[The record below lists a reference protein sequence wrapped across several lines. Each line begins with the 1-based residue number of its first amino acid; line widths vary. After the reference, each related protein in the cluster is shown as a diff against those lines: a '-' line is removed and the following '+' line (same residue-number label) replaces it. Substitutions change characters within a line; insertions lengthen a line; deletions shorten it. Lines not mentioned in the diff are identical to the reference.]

1 MSKSQ
6 YMPRPSRLRLMLA
19 AGLATMGALFGMPA
33 DVTGQEVAPPAER
46 ELARSIL
53 KELIEINTTQSVGST
68 RKAAEAMAERVR
80 SAGYD
85 ARDISIVG
93 PEGERKSLIVRLRGK
108 SDGPARKALLLMA
121 HTDVVEA
128 KRDDW
133 SSDPFVFRADSAS
146 FYGRGTID
154 NKSGAAMLV
163 ANMMRWKREGFVPD
177 RDVIMLLTTDEETDA
192 IAGIQ
197 YVLKNH
203 RDLVDAEFC
212 LNTDGG
218 GVELKDGKPNLNV
231 VGAAEK
237 VYQSFT
243 LEVRNRGGHSS
254 VPRKDNAIYQLS
266 KALVKLSEYAFPVQ
280 LNDVTRTMFERSGKV
295 EKGQLGADMR
305 AVATSNGK
313 ALGAVHRLAMSPT
326 YNSLL
331 RTTCVATMLDGGHAD
346 NALPQL
352 ARATVNCRMFPGS
365 KVEEVRQALAKATGD
380 TAVVVKPI
388 APFAIESPA
397 SPIRADLLGI
407 LDRLTARYYAGA
419 TVVPAMETGASDG
432 LFLRNAGIP
441 TYNTGAIAGDPDDD
455 RAHGRD
461 ERVLEKSFYD
471 ATQFWYDL
479 VKSITTP
486 GVTTKS

>member
-6 YMPRPSRLRLMLA
+6 HPPRSSRLRSFILSGLA
-19 AGLATMGALFGMPA
+19 ALAAVLGAPRHIHGQDPA
-33 DVTGQEVAPPAER
+33 PSAER

-68 RKAAEAMAERVR
+68 RKAAEAMAARLR
-80 SAGYD
+80 SAGYED
-85 ARDISIVG
+85 RDISIVG
-93 PEGERKSLIVRLRGK
+93 PEGERKNLIVRLRGA
-108 SDGPARKALLLMA
+108 SQGPARKALLLMA

-133 SSDPFVFRADSAS
+133 SSDPFVFRVDSAS

-177 RDVIMLLTTDEETDA
+177 RDIIMLLTTDEETDA
-192 IAGIQ
+192 VAGIQ

-218 GVELKDGKPNLNV
+218 GVELKNGHPSLNV

-266 KALVKLSEYAFPVQ
+266 KALVKLSGYAFPVQ

-295 EKGQLGADMR
+295 ERGQVGADMR
-305 AVATSNGK
+305 AIAASNGK
-313 ALGAVHRLAMSPT
+313 ALGAVHRLAQSPI
-326 YNSLL
+326 YNSLM
-331 RTTCVATMLDGGHAD
+331 RTTCVATLLEGGHAD

-352 ARATVNCRMFPGS
+352 ARATVNCRMLPGS
-365 KVEEVRQALAKATGD
+365 KVEEVRQALANATGD
-380 TAVVVKPI
+380 TAVVVKPV

-397 SPIRADLLGI
+397 SPVRADLLAI
-407 LDRLTARYYAGA
+407 LDRLTAKHYAGA

-461 ERVLEKSFYD
+461 ERVLEQSYYD
-471 ATQFWYDL
+471 ATQFWFDL